1 MTIRIM
7 IRSPAPAALA
17 LAALLALGA
26 CNSKKQPANSIDAID
41 NQLVEGS
48 ATAENDATGLRSTIR
63 VDPKRAGHK
72 PAAVSTAAPGSADGS
87 NCLGRYGSTLAYS
100 NDWANK
106 LPPAFPLP
114 PQARLT
120 EAAGHD
126 GGCSIRAVSFT
137 MTGARTAALDWY
149 SAKAKAGGYTAD
161 RDDQGGD
168 LRLAGTKDAAA
179 FYVIAG
185 APVAGATPIDFIWA
199 KSE

>member
-1 MTIRIM
+1 MTRT
-7 IRSPAPAALA
+7 STSVVALA
-17 LAALLALGA
+17 IVLTLGA
-26 CNSKKQPANSIDAID
+26 CDQRKRPANSIDAID
-41 NQLVEGS
+41 NQLLDGS
-48 ATAENDATGLRSTIR
+48 ATSENDAAGLRSAIT
-63 VDPKRAGHK
+63 VDPRRTGHPSAG
-72 PAAVSTAAPGSADGS
+72 AATAAKTAHGGD
-87 NCLGRYGSTLAYS
+87 CLGRYGSTLAYG

-126 GGCSIRAVSFT
+126 GGCGIRAVSFT

-149 SAKAKAGGYTAD
+149 AAKARAAGYSAD

-168 LRLAGTKDAAA
+168 LRLAGNRDDAA

-185 APVAGATPIDFIWA
+185 PPVAGATPIDFIWA